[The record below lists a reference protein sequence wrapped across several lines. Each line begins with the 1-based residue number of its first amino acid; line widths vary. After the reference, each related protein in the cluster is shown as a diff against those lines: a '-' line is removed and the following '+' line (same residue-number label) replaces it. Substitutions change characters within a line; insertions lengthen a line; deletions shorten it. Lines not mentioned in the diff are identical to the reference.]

1 MKGGARSDASWFF
14 VAHHGQSR
22 TGAVCDS
29 RFDLNVGT
37 RRPSGKL
44 DGEGKVYILVLR
56 EEAFFRFHRV

>member
-29 RFDLNVGT
+29 SFDLNVGP
-37 RRPSGKL
+37 RCPSGQL
-44 DGEGKVYILVLR
+44 DDEGKVYILVIR
-56 EEAFFRFHRV
+56 EDALFRFHRF